1 MDEFLKFVAGVLNV
15 QVQALSADTRYG
27 ELSQW
32 DSVMHLRLIMEV
44 ESEYAIDIPLD
55 EIPQIKTLG
64 QLYLYTQAK

>member
-1 MDEFLKFVAGVLNV
+1 MDEFLKFVAGVFNV
-15 QVQALSADTRYG
+15 SEDGLSAETRYG
-27 ELSQW
+27 ELPQW

-64 QLYLYTQAK
+64 HLYLYTQAK